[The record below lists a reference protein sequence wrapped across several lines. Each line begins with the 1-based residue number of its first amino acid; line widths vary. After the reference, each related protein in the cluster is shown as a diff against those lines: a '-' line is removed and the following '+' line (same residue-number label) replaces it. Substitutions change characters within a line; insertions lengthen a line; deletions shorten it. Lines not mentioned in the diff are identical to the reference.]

1 MNTTSRPAHYQNYF
15 TAADFKA
22 RHGRVYDHI
31 GNNAV
36 AVLQGAGPVF
46 GFEIFRQTNEFFYLT
61 GVDVPQ
67 AYLLLD
73 GRERRATLYLP
84 HRDEKHAASE
94 GAELSAEDSALLI
107 ELAGVDAVAGIE
119 RLATDLA
126 GSKTIYTPHAAAE
139 GNMACQD
146 TIRHA
151 MKQIAADAWENQ
163 TSREMFFIGQLKS
176 RLPGVE
182 VKDLSPLLVQMRL
195 LKDAAEIAVMR
206 RSGQLTALAVNEAM
220 RATQP
225 GVYEYQLGAIAE
237 YVYRVNGS
245 RGASYRPIIATGEN
259 IWFLH
264 YYRNT
269 SPLVAG
275 EWVLMD
281 VAPDVA
287 NYSNDI
293 GRFWPVNGKYSDLQR
308 QIYGF
313 MVKFHQCYLK
323 HLGPGILPAEVD
335 RRVVADMLPV
345 VDRMQFATTAQEKGV
360 RAALAKP
367 TGLTH
372 TVGMAVHDNGVY
384 KAEPFKPG
392 LVFALDP
399 QLWIP
404 EEKFYCRVEDTVV
417 ITENGVENLTP
428 QCPLELD
435 EVEALMKTGPGMLQ
449 LFPAKDGGTGRQ

>member
-1 MNTTSRPAHYQNYF
+1 MGK
-15 TAADFKA
+15 D
-22 RHGRVYDHI
+22 
-31 GNNAV
+31 AV
-36 AVLQGAGPVF
+36 AVLQGAAPVY

-61 GVDVPQ
+61 GLDVPQ
-67 AYLLLD
+67 AYLTLD
-73 GRERRATLYLP
+73 GTNRRSTLYLP
-84 HRDEKHAASE
+84 PQDAKLAASE
-94 GAELSAEDSALLI
+94 GTELSVVDVQLLKD
-107 ELAGVDAVAGIE
+107 LTGCDAVAGLE
-119 RLATDLA
+119 QLAIDLKGFA
-126 GSKTIYTPHAAAE
+126 SIHTPHAPAE

-151 MKQIAADAWENQ
+151 IKQIAADPWENQ
-163 TSREMFFIGQLKS
+163 TSREMYFVGLLKS
-176 RLPGVE
+176 KFPSAQI
-182 VKDLSPLLVQMRL
+182 KDLSPLLVQMRL

-206 RSGQLTALAVNEAM
+206 RSGELTALAVNEAM
-220 RATQP
+220 KATRP
-225 GVYEYQLGAIAE
+225 GVYEYQLGAVAE

-264 YYRNT
+264 YFRNT
-269 SPLVAG
+269 SPLKDG
-275 EWVLMD
+275 DWVLMD

-293 GRFWPVNGKYSDLQR
+293 GRFWPVNGKYSDHQR
-308 QIYGF
+308 QFYGF
-313 MVKFHQCYLK
+313 MVKFHQCYLR

-335 RRVVADMLPV
+335 RRVVADMEPV
-345 VDRMQFATTAQEKGV
+345 VNRMKFATAAQEKGV

-367 TGLTH
+367 SGLTH
-372 TVGMAVHDNGVY
+372 TVGMAVHDNGSY
-384 KAEPFKPG
+384 KNEPFKPG

-399 QLWIP
+399 QMWIP

-435 EVEALMKTGPGMLQ
+435 EVEALMKQGGGGMLQ
-449 LFPAKDGGTGRQ
+449 MFPPISG